1 MGSAVS
7 AAVEEPG
14 TGVTDHCLCA
24 GHCWFLPKALKCC
37 PKGSTGIMLE
47 LDSGLKLRV
56 YVVNKTFLKSCLETS
71 LVDQRLRLHLPTQ
84 GVQV

>member
-1 MGSAVS
+1 
-7 AAVEEPG
+7 
-14 TGVTDHCLCA
+14 
-24 GHCWFLPKALKCC
+24 
-37 PKGSTGIMLE
+37 MLE

-71 LVDQRLRLHLPTQ
+71 LVDQRLRLRLPTQ

>member
-24 GHCWFLPKALKCC
+24 GHCCFLPKALKCC

-71 LVDQRLRLHLPTQ
+71 LVDQRLRLRLPTQ